1 MFRFVFFHCRVFV
14 VKSGGCLF
22 LQIFSLFPGDRFSK
36 PLFFGAKDSETGRK
50 RDLVP
55 GFPRR
60 ILSKTMSKIVKAE
73 R

>member
-1 MFRFVFFHCRVFV
+1 MFV

-22 LQIFSLFPGDRFSK
+22 LQIFRFSRATVFRSPYFSGPK
-36 PLFFGAKDSETGRK
+36 IVKTGRK